1 MNKKEQLVQIINI
14 KFFHSLE
21 SHFEQ
26 SQNDLSD
33 TLSPKLSNFL
43 KLCVLKEIA
52 NKLNDNNIINLPP
65 TLGIIIRTLKHNYIK
80 QIDNTVNN
88 IEDVLRNTGNNMVNF
103 SSFISNEVK
112 SEHINQLLAYLH
124 LNEREE
130 IREMINKLSKYEKDI
145 NLFNKEFYVALR
157 NSLFEYS
164 LVSAIFVE
172 RNNFENFKKQR
183 EKCPN
188 CADKLLF
195 HGTIIRVIPHILTNN
210 FIKARINL
218 YGEGI
223 YLQIKLIIVFFI
235 EV

>member
-1 MNKKEQLVQIINI
+1 MKYPCINTIQIQSLTNQVSNLNIIGVNNLSTISQSNQNILLREQKGTISTNKNINI
-14 KFFHSLE
+14 KFFHSSE

-43 KLCVLKEIA
+43 KLCILKEIA

-65 TLGIIIRTLKHNYIK
+65 TLGIIIRTLKNNYI
-80 QIDNTVNN
+80 
-88 IEDVLRNTGNNMVNF
+88 NF

-145 NLFNKEFYVALR
+145 NLFNKEFYVSLR

-164 LVSAIFVE
+164 LVSATFVE
-172 RNNFENFKKQR
+172 RNDFENFKKER

-195 HGTIIRVIPHILTNN
+195 HDI
-210 FIKARINL
+210 F
-218 YGEGI
+218 Y
-223 YLQIKLIIVFFI
+223 
-235 EV
+235 